1 MKRKKRKINKY
12 DIYIEQKARERR
24 ATLASINLR
33 NSVKSQAT
41 NEQKN
46 IKNYTNDEIDDYS
59 HLGYNRKYNIKGFM
73 EDNPKFRR
81 RISVRMREALFEN
94 VKEQGLYSVTE
105 EESGDEDENT
115 IKTDILNKS
124 SKNDNSNWD

>member
-1 MKRKKRKINKY
+1 M
-12 DIYIEQKARERR
+12 
-24 ATLASINLR
+24 R